1 MLVTGASGFIGSH
14 LIRALLHAGHEVR
27 ACARDA
33 ERLSARFPDTDCLAC
48 DFRQDLDAQR
58 WLPRVRGM
66 DAVVNAAGI
75 IRESGGNTFSAL
87 HTEAP
92 RALFDACAS
101 AGVPRVVQISALG
114 ADAQASSRF
123 HLSKKAADDHL
134 AGLALAWAIVQPSIV
149 YGPGGKSFALLKV
162 LAALP
167 VLPLIADG
175 GQRIQ
180 PIHVDDLVR
189 GIVQLIENPEPL
201 HLRLAAVGPDPIA
214 MAEILIRLRAWL
226 DLPRTR
232 TLHVPLPLVRLVA
245 RAGDALGQSASE
257 TLDMLLRGNTAD
269 PQPWVQATGVKPRSL
284 DEALRAQPAEQAD
297 RWHARLYFLKPLLKL
312 SIAFVWIAA
321 GLVSAFAYPVQES
334 YALLARTGIPHS
346 GPWGWLAPLTLYGA
360 AALDL
365 ILGIATLASRR
376 FYLAGLAQ
384 LAVMTGFSLII
395 AIKLP
400 EFWLHPFGPLVK
412 NLPLA
417 VAILMMMAM
426 EDRR

>member
-14 LIRALLHAGHEVR
+14 LIQALLRAGHEVY

-33 ERLSARFPDTDCLAC
+33 ERLSARFPGAQCLAC

-58 WLPRVRGM
+58 WLPRVQNM
-66 DAVVNAAGI
+66 DAVVNAVGI

-92 RALFDACAS
+92 RALFDACAQ

-134 AGLALAWAIVQPSIV
+134 AGLALDWAIVQPSVV
-149 YGPGGKSFALLKV
+149 YGPGGKSFALFKA

-167 VLPLIADG
+167 AHPLIADG

-180 PIHVDDLVR
+180 PIHVDDLAR
-189 GIVQLIENPEPL
+189 GIVRLIESPEPL
-201 HLRLAAVGPDPIA
+201 RVRLAAVGPQSVT
-214 MAEILIRLRAWL
+214 MVEWLRRLRAWL
-226 DLPRTR
+226 GLPRAR
-232 TLHVPLPLVRLVA
+232 TLRVPLPLARLGA
-245 RAGDALGQSASE
+245 RLGDALGQSASE
-257 TLDMLLRGNTAD
+257 MLDMLLRGNTAD
-269 PQPWVQATGVKPRSL
+269 PRPWIQATGVQPCSL
-284 DEALRAQPAEQAD
+284 AGALREQPAQQAD

-321 GLVSAFAYPVQES
+321 GLVSAFVYPVQES

-346 GPWGWLAPLTLYGA
+346 GAWAWLAPLTLYGA

-365 ILGIATLASRR
+365 ILGIATLALRR
-376 FYLAGLAQ
+376 FYRVGLTQ
-384 LAVMTGFSLII
+384 LAVMAGFSVII
-395 AIKLP
+395 TIKLP
-400 EFWLHPFGPLVK
+400 EFWLHPFGPVVK

>member
-14 LIRALLHAGHEVR
+14 LIQALLRAGHEVR
-27 ACARDA
+27 ACARDV
-33 ERLSARFPDTDCLAC
+33 ERLSARFPGAHCLAC
-48 DFRQDLDAQR
+48 DFRHDLDAQA
-58 WLPRVRGM
+58 WLPRVQGV

-87 HTEAP
+87 HIEAP
-92 RALFDACAS
+92 RALFDACAQ

-134 AGLALAWAIVQPSIV
+134 AGLALDWTIVQPSIV
-149 YGPGGKSFALLKV
+149 YGPGGKSFALFKA

-167 VLPLIADG
+167 AHPLIADG

-189 GIVQLIENPEPL
+189 GIVRLIESPEPL
-201 HLRLAAVGPDPIA
+201 RVRLAAVGPQPVTV
-214 MAEILIRLRAWL
+214 AELLTSLRAWL
-226 DLPRTR
+226 GLPRAR
-232 TLHVPLPLVRLVA
+232 TLHVPLPLARLGA
-245 RAGDALGQSASE
+245 RLGDALGQSASE
-257 TLDMLLRGNTAD
+257 TLGMLLRGNTAD
-269 PQPWVQATGVKPRSL
+269 PQPWMQAAGVQPRSL
-284 DEALRAQPAEQAD
+284 AEALREQPAEQPD
-297 RWHARLYFLKPLLKL
+297 RWHARLYFLKPLLRL

-321 GLVSAFAYPVQES
+321 GLVSALFYPIEES

-346 GPWGWLAPLTLYGA
+346 GVWGWLAPLVLYGA

-365 ILGIATLASRR
+365 VLGIATLVARR
-376 FYLAGLAQ
+376 FYLVGLTQ
-384 LAVMTGFSLII
+384 LAVMAGFSVII

-412 NLPLA
+412 NVPLA